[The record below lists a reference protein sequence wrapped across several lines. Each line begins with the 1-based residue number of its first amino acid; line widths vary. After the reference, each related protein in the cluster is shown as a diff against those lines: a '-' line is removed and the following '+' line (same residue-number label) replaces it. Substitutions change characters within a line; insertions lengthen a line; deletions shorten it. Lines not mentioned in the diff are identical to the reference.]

1 LEIVGYTKVTSM
13 NMETKEHICER
24 TISIIGNKWILMIV
38 NEFNTQKEPI
48 RFNSLLKTLSPIS
61 SKTLSVKLKD
71 LVKYT
76 ILEKKIISM
85 DPIIT
90 TYELTEKGKDLA
102 GLFNSMTKWGKK
114 WQKQ

>member
-1 LEIVGYTKVTSM
+1 M
-13 NMETKEHICER
+13 KEPNCER
-24 TISIIGNKWILMIV
+24 TIAMIGNKWILMIV
-38 NEFNTQKEPI
+38 NEFNMRKEPL
-48 RFNSLLKTLSPIS
+48 RFNSLLKILSPVS
-61 SKTLSVKLKD
+61 SKTLSIKLKE
-71 LVKYT
+71 LVKYN

-102 GLFNSMTKWGKK
+102 VLFNSMAKWGKK

>member
-1 LEIVGYTKVTSM
+1 MK
-13 NMETKEHICER
+13 TKEHICER
-24 TISIIGNKWILMIV
+24 TISIIGNKWILRIV
-38 NEFNTQKEPI
+38 NEFNTQKEPL
-48 RFNSLLKTLSPIS
+48 RFNFLLKTLSPIS

-90 TYELTEKGKDLA
+90 TYELTEKGKDLV